1 MIISFS
7 FRRVLMILI
16 FFTILTLLIA
26 PLIGTDKLSI
36 LELLSS
42 RTGKQ
47 IFFELRLPRIMFSF
61 LVGFSLAL
69 IGVSFQALLQ
79 NELATPYTLGVAS
92 GGALGAVIAIKS
104 GLEFSLFGFTTITFC
119 SVGGSVLTILII
131 YLIAKS
137 RAGLSPLTLILTGV
151 TVSLLFSSL
160 ILFVHYLAD
169 FTETYRMI
177 HWLMGSLQVTGWSNS
192 LILIPFAPWRPLI
205 NVKDMARAI
214 EWAISREVTDGGD
227 FLAVN
232 VGSSEWNYQVKDL
245 AEAVAKVMPEVDIS
259 INKNAQPDKRSYR
272 VNFDLFQK
280 LAPDH
285 QPQVDLITTIRELK
299 TGLETIAFNDKD
311 FRESKY
317 MRLKVLTQLQENGRL
332 NGKLQWI
339 KTA

>member
-119 SVGGSVLTILII
+119 SVGGRVLTI
-131 YLIAKS
+131 
-137 RAGLSPLTLILTGV
+137 LTLILTGV

-192 LILIPFAPWRPLI
+192 LILIPFVLVTFIYLFHKAMAL
-205 NVKDMARAI
+205 NVMSAGDEMAL
-214 EWAISREVTDGGD
+214 GKG
-227 FLAVN
+227 VN
-232 VGSSEWNYQVKDL
+232 VLGLQRGIFLTGSVL
-245 AEAVAKVMPEVDIS
+245 VGIIVAFAGPIGF
-259 INKNAQPDKRSYR
+259 IG
-272 VNFDLFQK
+272 
-280 LAPDH
+280 
-285 QPQVDLITTIRELK
+285 LIIPHL
-299 TGLETIAFNDKD
+299 
-311 FRESKY
+311 
-317 MRLKVLTQLQENGRL
+317 MRLIVGADHRKLLIAAPIFGGAFLTWCDTFARTIIAPAELPVG
-332 NGKLQWI
+332 I
-339 KTA
+339 ITAMLGGPFFIWLLIRQKK

>member
-192 LILIPFAPWRPLI
+192 LILIPFVLVTFIYLFHKAMAL
-205 NVKDMARAI
+205 NVMSAGDEMAL
-214 EWAISREVTDGGD
+214 GKG
-227 FLAVN
+227 VN
-232 VGSSEWNYQVKDL
+232 VLGLQRGIFLTGSVL
-245 AEAVAKVMPEVDIS
+245 VGIIVAFAGPIGF
-259 INKNAQPDKRSYR
+259 IG
-272 VNFDLFQK
+272 
-280 LAPDH
+280 
-285 QPQVDLITTIRELK
+285 LIIPHL
-299 TGLETIAFNDKD
+299 
-311 FRESKY
+311 
-317 MRLKVLTQLQENGRL
+317 MRLIVGADHRKLLIAAPIFGGAFLTWCDTFARTIIAPAELPVG
-332 NGKLQWI
+332 I
-339 KTA
+339 ITAMLGGPFFIWLLIRQKK

>member
-7 FRRVLMILI
+7 FRRLMMILI

-26 PLIGTDKLSI
+26 PLVGTDKLSM

-151 TVSLLFSSL
+151 TISLLFSSL

-169 FTETYRMI
+169 FTETYQMI
-177 HWLMGSLQVTGWSNS
+177 HWLMGSLQVTGWTYS
-192 LILIPFAPWRPLI
+192 LILVPFVVFTFIYLFYKAMAL
-205 NVKDMARAI
+205 NVISAGDEMAL
-214 EWAISREVTDGGD
+214 SKG
-227 FLAVN
+227 VN
-232 VGSSEWNYQVKDL
+232 VLGLQRGIFLTGSVL
-245 AEAVAKVMPEVDIS
+245 VGIIVAFAGPIGF
-259 INKNAQPDKRSYR
+259 IG
-272 VNFDLFQK
+272 
-280 LAPDH
+280 
-285 QPQVDLITTIRELK
+285 LIIPH
-299 TGLETIAFNDKD
+299 I
-311 FRESKY
+311 
-317 MRLKVLTQLQENGRL
+317 MRLIVGADHR
-332 NGKLQWI
+332 KLLIASPIFGGAFLIWCDTFARTI
-339 KTA
+339 IAPAELPVGIITAMLGGPFFIWLLIRQKKQI